1 MTSTTRSLGAT
12 TTMRRSRLFAT
23 VALGAAIALGA
34 TGCTFMTP
42 QSTTIQYSAAE
53 GVNVYDSGPLE
64 VRNAFIVADE
74 EGALGNFVAA
84 IVNDTAEAHTLRVS
98 IGEGETVDLAIR
110 VPANTV
116 LSLGSDETSPV
127 LIDGIEM
134 LPGSDVP
141 GFFESGDSEGVL
153 ISVPVLDGGLDYLAP
168 LVP

>member
-12 TTMRRSRLFAT
+12 TTTRRSRLFAT
-23 VALGAAIALGA
+23 VALGAAVALGA

-74 EGALGNFVAA
+74 EGVLGNFVAA

-141 GFFESGDSEGVL
+141 GFFESGDSEGAL